1 MPGNSQPE
9 TRVENQET
17 AMNINLDK
25 NGSGVWSRG
34 QNGHGLK
41 SWQRLWLVT
50 GVTYLLM
57 LVATGWLLM
66 PERGQ
71 LDKAMVFA
79 VTEEV
84 RRYDGLAFVG
94 DSPEKIFAAARTKGY
109 APWIARIRKA
119 YRIGKEGDD
128 GFARIESDYRQAIE
142 TLTAKRLEL
151 TGRLCVAWVVP
162 MGLLYAA
169 GSLIGWIKQGKS

>member
-1 MPGNSQPE
+1 
-9 TRVENQET
+9 
-17 AMNINLDK
+17 MNVVLHK
-25 NGSGVWSRG
+25 NGSGIWSRA
-34 QNGHGLK
+34 QSGHGLK

-66 PERGQ
+66 PERRQ
-71 LDKAMVFA
+71 VDKAMVFA

-94 DSPEKIFAAARTKGY
+94 DSPEKIFEAARTRGY

-128 GFARIESDYRQAIE
+128 GFGRIERDYRQALE
-142 TLTAKRLEL
+142 TLSTKRLKL
-151 TGRLCVAWVVP
+151 SGRLCVAWVVP

-169 GSLIGWIKQGKS
+169 GGLIGWIKQGKS

>member
-1 MPGNSQPE
+1 
-9 TRVENQET
+9 
-17 AMNINLDK
+17 MNVILHK
-25 NGSGVWSRG
+25 NGSGIWSRT
-34 QNGHGLK
+34 QSGHGLK
-41 SWQRLWLVT
+41 SWQRLCLVA

-66 PERGQ
+66 PERRQ
-71 LDKAMVFA
+71 VDKAMVFA

-94 DSPEKIFAAARTKGY
+94 DSPEKIFEAARSRGY

-128 GFARIESDYRQAIE
+128 GFGRIERDYRQAIE
-142 TLTAKRLEL
+142 TLTMKRLKL
-151 TGRLCVAWVVP
+151 SGRLCIAWVVP

-169 GSLIGWIKQGKS
+169 GGLIGWIRQGKS

>member
-1 MPGNSQPE
+1 
-9 TRVENQET
+9 
-17 AMNINLDK
+17 MNVVLHK
-25 NGSGVWSRG
+25 NGSGIWSRV
-34 QNGHGLK
+34 QSGHGLK

-57 LVATGWLLM
+57 LVAAGWLLM
-66 PERGQ
+66 PEHRQ
-71 LDKAMVFA
+71 VDKAMVFA

-94 DSPEKIFAAARTKGY
+94 DSPEKIFEAARARGY

-119 YRIGKEGDD
+119 YSIGKEGDD
-128 GFARIESDYRQAIE
+128 GFGRIERDYRQALE
-142 TLTAKRLEL
+142 TLTTKRLKL
-151 TGRLCVAWVVP
+151 TGWLCVAWVVP

-169 GSLIGWIKQGKS
+169 GGLINWIKQGKS

>member
-1 MPGNSQPE
+1 
-9 TRVENQET
+9 
-17 AMNINLDK
+17 MNVILHK
-25 NGSGVWSRG
+25 NGSGIWSRT
-34 QNGHGLK
+34 QSGHGLK
-41 SWQRLWLVT
+41 SWQRLWLVA

-66 PERGQ
+66 PERRQ
-71 LDKAMVFA
+71 VDKAMVFS

-94 DSPEKIFAAARTKGY
+94 DSPEKIFEAAQSLGY

-128 GFARIESDYRQAIE
+128 GFGRIERDYRQAIE
-142 TLTAKRLEL
+142 TLTMKRLKL
-151 TGRLCVAWVVP
+151 SGLLFIAWVVP

-169 GSLIGWIKQGKS
+169 GGLIGWIRQGKS

>member
-1 MPGNSQPE
+1 
-9 TRVENQET
+9 
-17 AMNINLDK
+17 MNVVLHK
-25 NGSGVWSRG
+25 NGSGIWSRMHS
-34 QNGHGLK
+34 GHGLK

-66 PERGQ
+66 PKRRQ
-71 LDKAMVFA
+71 VDKAMVFA

-94 DSPEKIFAAARTKGY
+94 DSPEKIFEAARAQGY
-109 APWIARIRKA
+109 VPWIARIRRA
-119 YRIGKEGDD
+119 YRIGRVGDD
-128 GFARIESDYRQAIE
+128 GFGKIDRDYRQALE
-142 TLTAKRLEL
+142 TLTTKRLKL
-151 TGRLCVAWVVP
+151 SGLLCVAWVVP

-169 GSLIGWIKQGKS
+169 GGLIGWIKQGKS